1 MEVLGVEGVAG
12 WLGDLFDRWDDPEVR
27 EAILF
32 AARAVEDEPSVVGA
46 SGHLLMVAR
55 RPAG

>member
-1 MEVLGVEGVAG
+1 MGVEGVAG
-12 WLGDLFDRWDDPEVR
+12 WLGSLVDRWDDPEVR

-32 AARAVEDEPSVVGA
+32 AARAVENEPSVVGA